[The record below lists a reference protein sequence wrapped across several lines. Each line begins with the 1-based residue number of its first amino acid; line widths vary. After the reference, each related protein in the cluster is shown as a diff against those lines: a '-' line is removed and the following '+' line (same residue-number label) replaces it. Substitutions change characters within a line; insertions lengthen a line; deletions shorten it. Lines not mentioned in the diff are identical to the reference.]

1 MLIEVGKIVE
11 GKVTGIT
18 NFGAFIQLAEG
29 KTGLVHISEVAI
41 EYVKDIKNHLKQGQV
56 VKAKVL
62 SIDNNGKISLSIKKA
77 LQNEEANIPKKTS
90 KKPIDIDWFA
100 PKMIVTCVLK
110 TSFQNLSKI
119 ATKEFK
125 HLRKILRPKEVATVI
140 RSQHICINIAV
151 Y

>member
-18 NFGAFIQLAEG
+18 NFGAFIQLNEG

-56 VKAKVL
+56 VKVKVL
-62 SIDNNGKISLSIKKA
+62 SIDNKGKVSLSIKKA
-77 LQNEEANIPKKTS
+77 LQDEGQVAQKKVST
-90 KKPIDIDWFA
+90 KPMDIDWSAAKNDVDLNFED
-100 PKMIVTCVLK
+100 K
-110 TSFQNLSKI
+110 LSKFKQDSDERI
-119 ATKEFK
+119 QTLKKNFETKRGGGSYK
-125 HLRKILRPKEVATVI
+125 KSAYL
-140 RSQHICINIAV
+140 